1 MIEVQKLTT
10 LLDVWDFD
18 NIPTWNPEEI
28 SGFDGETTTVFTKGL
43 GHHNLT
49 SMWSASERDAVYHIR
64 EAIEEIVRDHVTVE
78 RGRIYNPAWNE
89 K

>member
-1 MIEVQKLTT
+1 MGIIKAFFDAVGGNLADQWAEVIEA
-10 LLDVWDFD
+10 D
-18 NIPTWNPEEI
+18 NM
-28 SGFDGETTTVFTKGL
+28 SDTTVFTKGL

-78 RGRIYNPAWNE
+78 RGRIYNLAWYE